1 LTDVACSTEQ
11 KFTINQEKALK
22 NKLIFNLILLLM
34 VASGCARTPIMAKE
48 AEKPDTAVASAVT
61 TGTPALEVP
70 EWYFDFGEVKEGT
83 DYLHAFV
90 IRNKG
95 TGVLEIKKVQPG

>member
-1 LTDVACSTEQ
+1 LTDVACSTEK

-34 VASGCARTPIMAKE
+34 VASGCALTPAIAKE
-48 AEKPDTAVASAVT
+48 AEKPETAVASSVT

-70 EWYFDFGEVKEGT
+70 EWYFDFGEVKEWV
-83 DYLHAFV
+83 DYTHAFV

>member
-1 LTDVACSTEQ
+1 
-11 KFTINQEKALK
+11 LK
-22 NKLIFNLILLLM
+22 NRLLFNLILVVL
-34 VASGCARTPIMAKE
+34 VASGCAHTPESAKD
-48 AEKPDTAVASAVT
+48 AAKPDTALALAVS

-83 DYLHAFV
+83 DYVHAFV

-95 TGVLEIKKVQPG
+95 TGVLEIKKVQAG

>member
-1 LTDVACSTEQ
+1 MTDVACGTEQ

-34 VASGCARTPIMAKE
+34 VASGWAHTPAIAKE

-83 DYLHAFV
+83 DYVHAFV

>member
-1 LTDVACSTEQ
+1 M
-11 KFTINQEKALK
+11 
-22 NKLIFNLILLLM
+22 LILM
-34 VASGCARTPIMAKE
+34 VAGAWGCAHTPGNAKE
-48 AEKPDTAVASAVT
+48 AAKPDTAHASAVT

-83 DYLHAFV
+83 DYIHAFV

-95 TGVLEIKKVQPG
+95 TGLLEIKKVQAG

>member
-1 LTDVACSTEQ
+1 M
-11 KFTINQEKALK
+11 K

-34 VASGCARTPIMAKE
+34 VASGCAFTPAIAKE

-61 TGTPALEVP
+61 TGTPSLEVP
-70 EWYFDFGEVKEGT
+70 EWYFNFGEVKEGT

>member
-1 LTDVACSTEQ
+1 M
-11 KFTINQEKALK
+11 K

-34 VASGCARTPIMAKE
+34 VASGCALTPAIAKE
-48 AEKPDTAVASAVT
+48 EEKPETAVASAVT

-70 EWYFDFGEVKEGT
+70 EWYFDFGEVKEWT
-83 DYLHAFV
+83 DYTHAFV

>member
-1 LTDVACSTEQ
+1 LKKNRLIVNLTLV
-11 KFTINQEKALK
+11 F
-22 NKLIFNLILLLM
+22 M
-34 VASGCARTPIMAKE
+34 VASGCANTPGNAKE
-48 AEKPDTAVASAVT
+48 AAKPDTALASAVT

-83 DYLHAFV
+83 DYLHTFV

-95 TGVLEIKKVQPG
+95 TGVLEIKKVQAG

>member
-1 LTDVACSTEQ
+1 M
-11 KFTINQEKALK
+11 K

-34 VASGCARTPIMAKE
+34 VASGWAHTPAIAKE
-48 AEKPDTAVASAVT
+48 AEKPDAAVASDVT
-61 TGTPALEVP
+61 TGTPALDVP
-70 EWYFDFGEVKEGT
+70 EWYFDFGEVKEWA
-83 DYLHAFV
+83 DYTHAFV